1 MKCVQNKHTLEVKR
15 VRNEIAENL
24 VEKKEWRFVE
34 KSVWKQD
41 PNTAWTKA
49 ATPANPMSENKKF
62 RKAYKENK

>member
-1 MKCVQNKHTLEVKR
+1 MKCIQNKHTLEVKR

-34 KSVWKQD
+34 KNVWKQD
-41 PNTAWTKA
+41 PNTTWTKA
-49 ATPANPMSENKKF
+49 TTPANPMSENKKF